1 MKLKASGAA
10 KWNAMFQMLTISAI
24 VTLSALASWLAIG
37 FSDHTQ
43 CAENICNQI
52 LTAALLPLALTPRF
66 LSRLSLV

>member
-43 CAENICNQI
+43 CAENICNQ
-52 LTAALLPLALTPRF
+52 
-66 LSRLSLV
+66 S